1 MPFYDY
7 DCPSCGAFTEF
18 RPLAD
23 FEKPCPCPACGRKS
37 ARALTAPALGAG
49 TAVAAASPAAGAPNA
64 FRRHP
69 GGCGCC
75 AAPARRVATAV

>member
-23 FEKPCPCPACGRKS
+23 FEKPCPCPTCGKKS
-37 ARALTAPALGAG
+37 ARALNAPALGAG
-49 TAVAAASPAAGAPNA
+49 TAVAAANSAAAPNA

>member
-7 DCPSCGAFTEF
+7 ACAACGPFTES

-23 FEKPCPCPACGRKS
+23 FAEPCPCPDCGR
-37 ARALTAPALGAG
+37 AAPRTLTAPALGAG
-49 TAVAAASPAAGAPNA
+49 TAKVEPGASASP
-64 FRRHP
+64 FTRHP

-75 AAPARRVATAV
+75 AAPSRRVATAVS

>member
-7 DCPSCGAFTEF
+7 ACADCGQFTES
-18 RPLAD
+18 RPIAE
-23 FEKPCPCPACGRKS
+23 FANPCRCPDCGKS
-37 ARALTAPALGAG
+37 APRTLTAPALGAG
-49 TAVAAASPAAGAPNA
+49 TATAEPGAAASP

-75 AAPARRVATAV
+75 AAPSRRVATAV

>member
-7 DCPSCGAFTEF
+7 ACPDCGGFTEA
-18 RPLAD
+18 RPIAA
-23 FEKPCPCPACGRKS
+23 FAEPCPCPGCGQS
-37 ARALTAPALGAG
+37 APRTLTAPALGAG
-49 TAVAAASPAAGAPNA
+49 TSAPAEPRAAASP

-75 AAPARRVATAV
+75 AAPSRRVATAVS